1 MKVETSVFSGPLDL
15 MLSLIE
21 KREIDICEVSISEI
35 ADDYLEH
42 VASME
47 WLDIDQA
54 AEFLVIAATLLYI
67 KVKALLPEE
76 ELADG
81 LGIDEDELP
90 DPGAELVLRLIE
102 YRRFRDAA
110 RVMRSLESA
119 ATRMYTRPP
128 RPLPKPARM
137 KVNALEGVSVR
148 ELLDLYL
155 KAVTSFPVEFEHLPE
170 DEVDIVPQMVSVLT
184 QLSRRG
190 RLGFHEFVGDAA
202 SRSVLV
208 ATLLAVLELVRRGRI
223 SATQPS
229 PFGEIW
235 MFPPHEETST
245 GGVSDES
252 ARSASSD

>member
-1 MKVETSVFSGPLDL
+1 
-15 MLSLIE
+15 
-21 KREIDICEVSISEI
+21 
-35 ADDYLEH
+35 
-42 VASME
+42 
-47 WLDIDQA
+47 
-54 AEFLVIAATLLYI
+54 
-67 KVKALLPEE
+67 
-76 ELADG
+76 
-81 LGIDEDELP
+81 
-90 DPGAELVLRLIE
+90 
-102 YRRFRDAA
+102 
-110 RVMRSLESA
+110 
-119 ATRMYTRPP
+119 
-128 RPLPKPARM
+128 M

-208 ATLLAVLELVRRGRI
+208 ATLLAMLELVRRGRI

-235 MFPPHEETST
+235 MFPPNERTST

>member
-1 MKVETSVFSGPLDL
+1 M
-15 MLSLIE
+15 
-21 KREIDICEVSISEI
+21 
-35 ADDYLEH
+35 
-42 VASME
+42 
-47 WLDIDQA
+47 
-54 AEFLVIAATLLYI
+54 
-67 KVKALLPEE
+67 LPEE

-102 YRRFRDAA
+102 YRRFRDVA

-128 RPLPKPARM
+128 RPLPKPARV

-190 RLGFHEFVGDAA
+190 RLGFHEFVGGMRA

-235 MFPPHEETST
+235 MFPPRRGTST
-245 GGVSDES
+245 GVCPMNLQEAQAAIEAILFAASFPLGLEEIASAVGIDEDS
-252 ARSASSD
+252 ARKLLRLIGERHSRSDSGVILMEAGAVHHAFKARVCALRGTSV